1 MINVL
6 MEPLGY
12 VFMQRGLMAAIM
24 VGILC
29 SVVGCYVVLRSMA
42 FLGDAIA
49 HAILPGV
56 AVAYLLQIN
65 LTIGALAAAVLV
77 AVAISFFSR
86 QGALREDTAIGIIFT
101 AALALGVA
109 LISSI
114 QSYAVDLTHIMFGN
128 ILGVSTEDLI
138 IASLVGVGVL
148 AVVIIFYR
156 PFLIVSFDPILAA
169 TLKLPVQ
176 ALRTLMLISLALSIV
191 VSIQAVGVALSA
203 AMLVTPAATAYF
215 FTRRLPVMMVVSA
228 VIGAVSSLA
237 GLYLSYYLNIASGS
251 AVVLFA
257 TLFFLLAFFFAPGK
271 GFLFRSFHRRIWRKA

>member
-1 MINVL
+1 VINIL

-12 VFMQRGLMAAIM
+12 IFMQRGLVAAVI

-29 SVVGCYVVLRSMA
+29 SVIGCYVVLRSMA

-65 LTIGALAAAVLV
+65 LTIGALATAVLV

-86 QGALREDTAIGIIFT
+86 EGTLREDTAIGIIFT

-128 ILGVSTEDLI
+128 ILGVSGADLL
-138 IASLVGVGVL
+138 IAGLVGVVVL
-148 AVVIIFYR
+148 SVVAVFYR
-156 PFLIVSFDPILAA
+156 PFLIISFDPVLGTA
-169 TLKLPVQ
+169 LKLPVQ
-176 ALRTLMLISLALSIV
+176 GLRSLILILLAFSIV

-215 FTRRLPVMMVVSA
+215 LTRRLPGMMVISA
-228 VIGAVSSLA
+228 VIGAVCSIV

-251 AVVLFA
+251 AIVLIA
-257 TLFFLLAFFFAPGK
+257 TLFFILAFFFAPRK
-271 GFLFRSFHRRIWRKA
+271 GLIFRSFQRRK

>member
-1 MINVL
+1 MINIL

-12 VFMQRGLMAAIM
+12 IFMQRGLVAAVI

-29 SVVGCYVVLRSMA
+29 SVIGCYVVLRSMA

-65 LTIGALAAAVLV
+65 LTIGALATAVLV

-86 QGALREDTAIGIIFT
+86 EGTLREDTAIGIIFT

-128 ILGVSTEDLI
+128 ILGVSGADLL
-138 IASLVGVGVL
+138 IAGLVGVVVL
-148 AVVIIFYR
+148 SVVAVFYR
-156 PFLIVSFDPILAA
+156 PFLIISFDPVLGTA
-169 TLKLPVQ
+169 LKLPVQ
-176 ALRTLMLISLALSIV
+176 GLRSLILILLAFSIV

-215 FTRRLPVMMVVSA
+215 LTRRLPGMMVISA
-228 VIGAVSSLA
+228 VIGAVCSIV

-251 AVVLFA
+251 AIVLIA
-257 TLFFLLAFFFAPGK
+257 TLFFILAFFFAPRK
-271 GFLFRSFHRRIWRKA
+271 GLIFRSFQRRK